1 MQAFAPSPYV
11 LGRPG
16 LVVAGRYQLVSPLGQ
31 GAMGEVWSAVH
42 TSLGT
47 MMAVKLVAAR
57 AGDEESGARF
67 SQEARAAASLKS
79 RHVVGVFDHGSE
91 GALHYLVM
99 ELLEGETL
107 GERLTRLGRLAEPDA
122 ARIIQEMA
130 RGVGRA
136 HQLGVVHRDLKP
148 ANVFLARS
156 DDGEVAKIL
165 DFGIAK
171 LASTHGGFQTRSGES
186 MGTPAYMSPEQVMGT
201 EVDHRSD
208 LWQVAIVAFECLTG
222 KLPYVASTT
231 GELLSQIATR
241 RLRAPTDLL
250 PQLPRAV
257 DIWFARA
264 TALDKNK
271 RYDSAERLA
280 EAFARSLGA
289 PSQIVLPKGST
300 ATKKQQQLLVAVVA
314 GLGCLAV
321 GLLIF
326 VGIAVS
332 RMGKPGPSPSA
343 TIARVSE
350 GSGSALAVTA
360 TAPSV
365 TQSNPPS
372 PPGSASSSARAPI
385 ASATVA
391 PSASAAKPPRRGA
404 DPWGF

>member
-16 LVVAGRYQLVSPLGQ
+16 LVVAGRYRLVSPLGQ
-31 GAMGEVWSAVH
+31 GAMGEVWRAVH

-57 AGDEESGARF
+57 PGDEESGARF

-91 GALHYLVM
+91 GTLHYLVM

-107 GERLTRLGRLAEPDA
+107 GERLGRLGRLSDVDA
-122 ARIIQEMA
+122 SRVIQEMA

-171 LASTHGGFQTRSGES
+171 LASSHGGFQTRSGES
-186 MGTPAYMSPEQVMGT
+186 MGTPAYMSPEQVMGG

-222 KLPYVASTT
+222 KLPYLASTT

-241 RLRAPTDLL
+241 RLRAPSELA
-250 PQLPRAV
+250 PELPRAV
-257 DIWFARA
+257 DVWFLRA
-264 TALDKNK
+264 TALDRNK
-271 RYDSAERLA
+271 RYNSADALA
-280 EAFARSLGA
+280 EAFARALIPTSHLA
-289 PSQIVLPKGST
+289 PATGFRAT
-300 ATKKQQQLLVAVVA
+300 ATKQQQQLLLAAVV
-314 GLGCLAV
+314 GLGCLAL
-321 GLLIF
+321 GLLVF

-332 RMGKPGPSPSA
+332 RVGQSGAVPSA
-343 TIARVSE
+343 MVTAASE
-350 GSGSALAVTA
+350 SSALAVAATTA
-360 TAPSV
+360 TPVPPVSSSV
-365 TQSNPPS
+365 
-372 PPGSASSSARAPI
+372 PGSSASSSPPAAGH
-385 ASATVA
+385 T
-391 PSASAAKPPRRGA
+391 ASAAASAPKPPRRHT